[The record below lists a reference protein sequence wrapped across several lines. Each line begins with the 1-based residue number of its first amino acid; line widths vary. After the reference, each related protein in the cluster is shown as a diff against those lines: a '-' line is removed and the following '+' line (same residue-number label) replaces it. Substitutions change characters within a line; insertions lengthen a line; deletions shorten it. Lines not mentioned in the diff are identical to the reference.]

1 MAEPELSARLQ
12 EKLDMLEN
20 PSFENNIPFM
30 YVDSSAKVTVGVGH
44 NLTDISTA
52 DRKTFFTKRKF
63 MVRRLVRA
71 LDHLA
76 TAAQGRVK
84 NIPVPKVDRMGQP
97 ANEAEIQAD
106 FDYLTLLPGLKSISP
121 ITSRQNMLIQTT
133 VEMDAAVIREVFVED
148 LKKFKKQAQEVFAD
162 FDSFPVPCQAAI
174 IDLIFNYGKA
184 GFVQHKKALVDAVKS
199 SEQDKWVSAA
209 KLSNRTSANAE
220 RNTKVSGWFMGG
232 S

>member
-63 MVRRLVRA
+63 MVCRLVRA

-76 TAAQGRVK
+76 TAAHGRVK

-121 ITSRQNMLIQTT
+121 ITS
-133 VEMDAAVIREVFVED
+133 
-148 LKKFKKQAQEVFAD
+148 
-162 FDSFPVPCQAAI
+162 
-174 IDLIFNYGKA
+174 
-184 GFVQHKKALVDAVKS
+184 
-199 SEQDKWVSAA
+199 
-209 KLSNRTSANAE
+209 
-220 RNTKVSGWFMGG
+220 
-232 S
+232 